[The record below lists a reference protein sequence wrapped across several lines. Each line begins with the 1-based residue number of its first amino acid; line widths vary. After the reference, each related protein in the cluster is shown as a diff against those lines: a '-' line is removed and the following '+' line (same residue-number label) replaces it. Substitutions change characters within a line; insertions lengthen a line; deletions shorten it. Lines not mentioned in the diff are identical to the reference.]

1 MIRRCFTTR
10 LIIPGLVFVLL
21 SGGWVWAKEKKSYSL
36 LSAAFGTS
44 GYVMCTALEKIA
56 HEHKTTFALSH
67 SETPNP
73 IYNIMK
79 LEKQPEEKKTTVF
92 VSAPDLIWL
101 ARAGKSVFK
110 KPMGQ
115 DIRTIGNFNIGGRWF
130 VANDAN
136 IKELVDLKGL
146 KIGLGNKKSPGW
158 ALAPSWDLT
167 IGGGVKAEEV
177 TFEYLGLKA
186 AASAYKDGLIDAMIA
201 GGYLNPVSGALAPA
215 PFFLELLAASNNVH
229 YVNTGEEALQR
240 VQARIGLPAK
250 THVLK
255 PGDIKGLDRE
265 ITIGTSAITWNVYKE
280 FPEEAAYELT
290 RLLID
295 NASEFDKYHALG
307 KLLTKEMLCWRLDPK
322 ELHPG
327 AYRAYQE
334 AGLMK

>member
-1 MIRRCFTTR
+1 MKQFRFSVKA
-10 LIIPGLVFVLL
+10 IILGLVLVFV
-21 SGGWVWAKEKKSYSL
+21 SGNGVWAEEKKSYSL

-44 GYVMCTALEKIA
+44 GYVMCTALEKITQ
-56 HEHKTTFALSH
+56 EHNASFALSH

-101 ARAGKSVFK
+101 ARAGKSAFK

-130 VANDAN
+130 VANDPN
-136 IKELVDLKGL
+136 IKELADLKGK

-158 ALAPSWDLT
+158 ALAPVWDLT
-167 IGGGVKAEEV
+167 IGGGVKPEEV
-177 TFEYLGLKA
+177 TLEYLGLKA
-186 AASAYKDGLIDAMIA
+186 SATAYKDGLIDAMIA
-201 GGYLNPVSGALAPA
+201 GGYINPVSGLVVPA
-215 PFFLELLAASNNVH
+215 PFFVELLAAAGDVH
-229 YVNTGEEALQR
+229 YVNTGEDALKR
-240 VQARIGLPAK
+240 VQAKVGLP
-250 THVLK
+250 TRPHVLK
-255 PGDIKGLDRE
+255 PGGIKGLDRE

-280 FPEEAAYELT
+280 FPEDAAYELT
-290 RLLID
+290 KILIEHTD
-295 NASEFDKYHALG
+295 EFDKYHALG
-307 KLLTKEMLCWRLDPK
+307 KLLTKEMLCWSLDPE

-327 AYRAYQE
+327 AYRAYKE

>member
-1 MIRRCFTTR
+1 MKWYRFAARA
-10 LIIPGLVFVLL
+10 IILGLVLLLL
-21 SGGWVWAKEKKSYSL
+21 SGSGAWAKEKKSFSL

-56 HEHKTTFALSH
+56 HENKTSFALSH

-101 ARAGKSVFK
+101 ARAGKSAFK

-115 DIRTIGNFNIGGRWF
+115 DIRTIGNFNIAGRWF
-130 VANDAN
+130 VARDAA
-136 IKELVDLKGL
+136 IKELVDLRGK

-167 IGGGVKAEEV
+167 IGGGVKADEV
-177 TFEYLGLKA
+177 TFEFLGLKA
-186 AASAYKDGLIDAMIA
+186 SATAYKDGLIDAMIA
-201 GGYLNPVSGALAPA
+201 GGYLNPVSGMVVPA
-215 PFFLELLAASNNVH
+215 PFFLELLASSGDVY
-229 YVNTGEEALQR
+229 YVNTGEEALRR
-240 VQARIGLPAK
+240 VQAKIGLPARPH
-250 THVLK
+250 TMK
-255 PGDIKGLDRE
+255 PGSIKKLDRE
-265 ITIGTSAITWNVYKE
+265 ITVPTSAITWNVYQE
-280 FPEEAAYELT
+280 FPEDAAYELT
-290 RLLID
+290 KLLIEH
-295 NASEFDKYHALG
+295 AAEFDKFHALG
-307 KLLTKEMLCWRLDPK
+307 KLLTKEMLCWSLDPK

-327 AYRAYQE
+327 AYRAYKE